1 VKGVEVPPLLIGL
14 AAVGA
19 FLLLSFLGLPL
30 GFAFALVGFVGMVFL
45 KGLIPALNLLGGNP
59 YAQVSSFV
67 LCAVPLFI
75 LMGQFAFYS
84 GISRNLFDAAY
95 KTTSRLPGGL
105 AVATMAAC
113 TAFAACTG
121 SSVASA
127 ATMGTIA
134 YPEMQRY
141 QYSPRL
147 ATATIAAGGTL
158 GILIPPSTIFIIL
171 GIITETNIGALLIA
185 GIFPGLLL
193 SGLFILLI
201 LGMCKR
207 NPQLGP
213 PGKPFSWKEK
223 LYSLKGVWGMVALF
237 VLVIGGLYIGVF
249 SPCEAGCIG
258 AFGAFILAL
267 IKRIKLSA
275 FLGTLRDSTQITT
288 YILFILIGAS
298 IFNIFLGIAGVPIA
312 LSNWVLS
319 LPLSPIGIV
328 IAMLLLYIPLGMFLD
343 TLGMIL
349 LTVPIF
355 FPVIVQLGFD
365 PIWFGVLMCM
375 VAELGMVT
383 PPVAI
388 NVYIVQG
395 VTKVSMEDIFRGM
408 IPFVIVYVMAIGFIV
423 AFPEISLFLPRTMK

>member
-1 VKGVEVPPLLIGL
+1 VKGDKVPPLLIGFI
-14 AAVGA
+14 AVGA
-19 FLLLSFLGLPL
+19 FLFLSFLGVPL
-30 GFAFALVGFVGMVFL
+30 GFSFALVGFVGMVLL

-59 YAQVSSFV
+59 YAQVASFI

-84 GISRNLFDAAY
+84 GISRDLFSAAY
-95 KTTSRLPGGL
+95 KSMSRLPGGL

-127 ATMGTIA
+127 ATMGSIA
-134 YPEMQRY
+134 FPEMKRY
-141 QYSPRL
+141 NYSSRL

-158 GILIPPSTIFIIL
+158 GILIPPSTIFVIL
-171 GIITETNIGALLIA
+171 GLITETNIGSLLIA
-185 GIFPGLLL
+185 GILPGLLL

-201 LGMCKR
+201 FGMCTR
-207 NPQLGP
+207 NPALGP
-213 PGKPFSWKEK
+213 RGEAFSWKERFR
-223 LYSLKGVWGMVALF
+223 SLSGVWGMVVLF
-237 VLVIGGLYIGVF
+237 VVVIGGLYIGVF

-258 AFGAFILAL
+258 AFGAFVLAL

-275 FLGTLRDSTQITT
+275 FLATLRDSVQTT
-288 YILFILIGAS
+288 CYILFILIGAS
-298 IFNIFLGIAGVPIA
+298 IFNIFLGIAGVPAA
-312 LSNWVLS
+312 LSNWIIS
-319 LPLSPIGIV
+319 LPFPPIGIV

-365 PIWFGVLMCM
+365 PIWFGVLICM
-375 VAELGMVT
+375 MAELGMVT

-388 NVYIVQG
+388 NVYVVQG
-395 VTKVSMEDIFRGM
+395 VTKVPMEQIFRGVV
-408 IPFVIVYVMAIGFIV
+408 PFIIVYLIAIGFIV

>member
-1 VKGVEVPPLLIGL
+1 MPPLLIGL
-14 AAVGA
+14 MAIGA

-30 GFAFALVGFVGMVFL
+30 GFSFALVGFVGTVFIR
-45 KGLIPALNLLGGNP
+45 GLMPALNLLGGNP
-59 YAQVSSFV
+59 YAQVASFV
-67 LCAVPLFI
+67 LCAVPLFV

-95 KTTSRLPGGL
+95 KIMARLPGGL

-127 ATMGTIA
+127 ATMGTITF
-134 YPEMQRY
+134 PEMKRY
-141 QYSPRL
+141 HYSPRL

-158 GILIPPSTIFIIL
+158 GILIPPSTIFVIL

-201 LGMCKR
+201 FGMCKR
-207 NPQLGP
+207 NPALGP
-213 PGKPFSWKEK
+213 RGEAFSWKEK
-223 LYSLKGVWGMVALF
+223 FQSLSGTWGMIGLF
-237 VLVIGGLYIGVF
+237 VLVIGGLYVGIF
-249 SPCEAGCIG
+249 SPSEAGCIG
-258 AFGAFILAL
+258 AFGSFVLAL
-267 IKRIKLSA
+267 IKRMPLSA
-275 FLGTLRDSTQITT
+275 FLSALRDSAQITC
-288 YILFILIGAS
+288 YMLFILIGAS
-298 IFNIFLGIAGVPIA
+298 IFNIFLGIAGVPAA
-312 LSNWVLS
+312 LSNWIIS
-319 LPLSPIGIV
+319 LPVSPIGIV
-328 IAMLLLYIPLGMFLD
+328 IAMLLLYIPFGMFLD

-365 PIWFGVLMCM
+365 PIWFGVLVCM
-375 VAELGMVT
+375 MAELGMVT

-388 NVYIVQG
+388 NVYVVQG
-395 VTKVSMEDIFRGM
+395 VTKVPMEDIFRGVL
-408 IPFVIVYVMAIGFIV
+408 PFIFVYLIAIGFIV

>member
-1 VKGVEVPPLLIGL
+1 MSPLLIGFI
-14 AAVGA
+14 AVGG

-30 GFAFALVGFVGMVFL
+30 GFSFALVGFAGMVFL
-45 KGLIPALNLLGGNP
+45 KGLMPALNLLGGNP
-59 YAQVSSFV
+59 YAQLSSFV
-67 LCAVPLFI
+67 LCSVPLFV

-95 KTTSRLPGGL
+95 KVMSRLPGGL

-127 ATMGTIA
+127 ATMGTITF
-134 YPEMQRY
+134 PEMKRY
-141 QYSPRL
+141 NYSPRL

-171 GIITETNIGALLIA
+171 GIITETSVGSLFIA
-185 GIFPGLLL
+185 GILPGLLL

-201 LGMCKR
+201 FVMCKR
-207 NPQLGP
+207 NPALGP
-213 PGKPFSWKEK
+213 PGEAFSWKERFR
-223 LYSLKGVWGMVALF
+223 SLAGVWGMLGLF
-237 VLVIGGLYIGVF
+237 VLVIGGLYVGLF
-249 SPCEAGCIG
+249 SPSEAGCIG

-267 IKRIKLSA
+267 IKRIKLPA
-275 FLGTLRDSTQITT
+275 FLAALRDSAKITC

-298 IFNIFLGIAGVPIA
+298 IFNIFLGIAGVPA
-312 LSNWVLS
+312 LLSNWITG
-319 LPLSPIGIV
+319 LPVPPIGIV
-328 IAMLLLYIPLGMFLD
+328 TGMLLLYIPLGMFLD

-365 PIWFGVLMCM
+365 PIWFCVLVCM
-375 VAELGMVT
+375 MAELGMVT

-388 NVYIVQG
+388 NVYVVQG
-395 VTKVSMEDIFRGM
+395 VTKVPMEDIFRG
-408 IPFVIVYVMAIGFIV
+408 ILPFVIMYLIAIGFIV
-423 AFPEISLFLPRTMK
+423 AFPDISLVLPRTMK

>member
-1 VKGVEVPPLLIGL
+1 MPPLVIGFI
-14 AAVGA
+14 AIGA

-30 GFAFALVGFVGMVFL
+30 GFSFALVGFAGTVFI
-45 KGLIPALNLLGGNP
+45 KGWMPALNLLGGNP
-59 YAQVSSFV
+59 YSQVASFI
-67 LCAVPLFI
+67 LCAVPLFV

-95 KTTSRLPGGL
+95 KIMAKLPGGL
-105 AVATMAAC
+105 ALSTMAAC

-134 YPEMQRY
+134 FPDMKRY
-141 QYSPRL
+141 NYSPRL
-147 ATATIAAGGTL
+147 AAATIAAGGTL

-171 GIITETNIGALLIA
+171 GIITETSIGALLIA

-207 NPQLGP
+207 NPELGP
-213 PGKPFSWKEK
+213 PGESFTWREK
-223 LYSLKGVWGMVALF
+223 IYSLKSIWGMLGLF
-237 VLVIGGLYIGVF
+237 ILVIGGLYIGIF
-249 SPCEAGCIG
+249 SPSEAGCIG
-258 AFGAFILAL
+258 AFGAFVLAL
-267 IKRIKLSA
+267 IRRISFSA
-275 FLGTLRDSTQITT
+275 FLATLRDSAQITC

-298 IFNIFLGIAGVPIA
+298 IFNIFLGIAGVPAAI
-312 LSNWVLS
+312 SNWIFG
-319 LPLSPIGIV
+319 LPIPPIGIV
-328 IAMLLLYIPLGMFLD
+328 ICMLLLYIPLGMFLD

-365 PIWFGVLMCM
+365 PVWFGVLICM
-375 VAELGMVT
+375 MAELGMVT

-395 VTKVSMEDIFRGM
+395 VTKVPMEDIFRG
-408 IPFVIVYVMAIGFIV
+408 IFPFVIMYLIAIGLIV
-423 AFPEISLFLPRTMK
+423 AFPEITLFLPRTMK

>member
-1 VKGVEVPPLLIGL
+1 MPPLLIGVI
-14 AAVGA
+14 AVGA
-19 FLLLSFLGLPL
+19 FLFLSFLGLPL
-30 GFAFALVGFVGMVFL
+30 GFSFALVGFVGMALL

-59 YAQVSSFV
+59 YGQIASYV
-67 LCAVPLFI
+67 LSAVPLFI

-95 KTTSRLPGGL
+95 KVMSRLPGGL
-105 AVATMAAC
+105 ALATMAAC

-134 YPEMQRY
+134 FPDMQRY
-141 QYSPRL
+141 NYSPRL

-158 GILIPPSTIFIIL
+158 GILIPPSTIFVIL
-171 GIITETNIGALLIA
+171 GIITETSIGALLIA

-201 LGMCKR
+201 LFMCKR
-207 NPQLGP
+207 NPALGP
-213 PGKPFSWKEK
+213 RGKAFSWKER
-223 LYSLKGVWGMVALF
+223 LHSLSGVWGMVVLF
-237 VLVIGGLYIGVF
+237 IVVIGGLYIGVF

-258 AFGAFILAL
+258 ASGAFILAL
-267 IKRIKLSA
+267 VKRIKWSPFLATLKDSA
-275 FLGTLRDSTQITT
+275 QITC

-298 IFNIFLGIAGVPIA
+298 IFNTFLGIAGVPAA
-312 LSNWVLS
+312 LSNWIVN
-319 LPLSPIGIV
+319 LPVSPIGIV

-355 FPVIVQLGFD
+355 FPVIVHLGFD
-365 PIWFGVLMCM
+365 PIWFGVLICM
-375 VAELGMVT
+375 MAELGMVT

-388 NVYIVQG
+388 NVYVVQG
-395 VTKVSMEDIFRGM
+395 VTKVPMEQIFRG
-408 IPFVIVYVMAIGFIV
+408 IVPFILMYLIAIAFIV

>member
-1 VKGVEVPPLLIGL
+1 VPPLLIGFI
-14 AAVGA
+14 AVGA
-19 FLLLSFLGLPL
+19 FLFLSFLGLPL
-30 GFAFALVGFVGMVFL
+30 GFSFAVVGFVGMVFL

-59 YAQVSSFV
+59 YAQISSFV

-95 KTTSRLPGGL
+95 KVMSRLPGGL
-105 AVATMAAC
+105 ALATMAAC

-134 YPEMQRY
+134 FPDMQRY
-141 QYSPRL
+141 NYSPRL

-158 GILIPPSTIFIIL
+158 GILIPPSTIFVIL

-185 GIFPGLLL
+185 GILPGLLL

-201 LGMCKR
+201 FGMCKR
-207 NPQLGP
+207 NPALGP
-213 PGKPFSWKEK
+213 PGKAFSWKEK
-223 LYSLKGVWGMVALF
+223 FHSLTGVWGMVVLF
-237 VLVIGGLYIGVF
+237 VVVIGGLYIGVF

-275 FLGTLRDSTQITT
+275 FLGTLRDSAQITC

-298 IFNIFLGIAGVPIA
+298 IFNIFLGIAGVPAA
-312 LSNWVLS
+312 LSNWIIN
-319 LPLSPIGIV
+319 LPVSPIGIV
-328 IAMLLLYIPLGMFLD
+328 IAMLLLYIPFGMFLD

-365 PIWFGVLMCM
+365 PIWFGVLICM
-375 VAELGMVT
+375 MAELGMVT

-388 NVYIVQG
+388 NVYVVQG
-395 VTKVSMEDIFRGM
+395 VTKVPMEDIFRG
-408 IPFVIVYVMAIGFIV
+408 ILPFVIMYLIAIGFVV

>member
-1 VKGVEVPPLLIGL
+1 MPPLLIGL
-14 AAVGA
+14 MAIGA

-30 GFAFALVGFVGMVFL
+30 GFSFALVGFVGTVFIR
-45 KGLIPALNLLGGNP
+45 GLMPALNLLGGNP
-59 YAQVSSFV
+59 YAQVASFV
-67 LCAVPLFI
+67 LCAVPLFV

-95 KTTSRLPGGL
+95 KIMARLPGGL

-127 ATMGTIA
+127 ATMGSIA
-134 YPEMQRY
+134 FPEMKRY
-141 QYSPRL
+141 HYSPRL

-158 GILIPPSTIFIIL
+158 GILIPPSTIFVIL

-201 LGMCKR
+201 LIMCKR
-207 NPQLGP
+207 NPELGP
-213 PGKPFSWKEK
+213 AGKAFSWKERFQ
-223 LYSLKGVWGMVALF
+223 SLSGTWGMIGLF
-237 VLVIGGLYIGVF
+237 VLVIGGLYVGIF
-249 SPCEAGCIG
+249 SPSEAGCIG
-258 AFGAFILAL
+258 AFGSFVLAL
-267 IKRIKLSA
+267 IKRMPLPAFLSA
-275 FLGTLRDSTQITT
+275 LRDSAQITC
-288 YILFILIGAS
+288 YMLFILIGAS
-298 IFNIFLGIAGVPIA
+298 IFNIFLGIAGVPAA
-312 LSNWVLS
+312 LSNWIIS
-319 LPLSPIGIV
+319 LPVSPIGIV
-328 IAMLLLYIPLGMFLD
+328 IAMLLLYIPFGMFLD

-365 PIWFGVLMCM
+365 PIWFGVLICM
-375 VAELGMVT
+375 MAELGMVT

-388 NVYIVQG
+388 NVYVVQG
-395 VTKVSMEDIFRGM
+395 VTKVPMEDIFRGVL
-408 IPFVIVYVMAIGFIV
+408 PFIFVYLIAIGFIV
-423 AFPEISLFLPRTMK
+423 AFPEIILFLPRTMK

>member
-1 VKGVEVPPLLIGL
+1 MSPLLIGFM
-14 AAVGA
+14 AIGV
-19 FLLLSFLGLPL
+19 FIFLSFLGLPL
-30 GFAFALVGFVGMVFL
+30 GFSFALVGFAGTVFVR
-45 KGLIPALNLLGGNP
+45 GLMPALNLLGGNP
-59 YAQVSSFV
+59 YSQVASFV
-67 LCAVPLFI
+67 LCAVPLFV

-95 KTTSRLPGGL
+95 KIMARLPGGL

-127 ATMGTIA
+127 ATMGTITF
-134 YPEMQRY
+134 PEMKRY
-141 QYSPRL
+141 NYSPRL

-158 GILIPPSTIFIIL
+158 GILIPPSTIFVIL

-201 LGMCKR
+201 IIMCKR
-207 NPQLGP
+207 NPKLGP
-213 PGKPFSWKEK
+213 AGKAFSWKERIQ
-223 LYSLKGVWGMVALF
+223 SLSGTWGMIGLF
-237 VLVIGGLYIGVF
+237 VLVIGGLYVGVF
-249 SPCEAGCIG
+249 SPSEAGCIG
-258 AFGAFILAL
+258 AFGSFVLAL
-267 IKRIKLSA
+267 IKRMPLSA
-275 FLGTLRDSTQITT
+275 FLSTLRDSAQITC
-288 YILFILIGAS
+288 YMLFILIGAS
-298 IFNIFLGIAGVPIA
+298 IFNIFLGIAGVPAA
-312 LSNWVLS
+312 LSNWIVS
-319 LPLSPIGIV
+319 LPVSPIGIV

-365 PIWFGVLMCM
+365 PVWFGVLICM
-375 VAELGMVT
+375 MAELGMVT

-388 NVYIVQG
+388 NVYVVQG
-395 VTKVSMEDIFRGM
+395 VTKVPMMDIFRGVL
-408 IPFVIVYVMAIGFIV
+408 PFIFVYLVAIGIIV

>member
-1 VKGVEVPPLLIGL
+1 MSPLLIGFL
-14 AAVGA
+14 AVGA

-30 GFAFALVGFVGMVFL
+30 GFSFALVGFVGTVL
-45 KGLIPALNLLGGNP
+45 IKGLMPALNLLGGNP
-59 YAQVSSFV
+59 YSQVASFV
-67 LCAVPLFI
+67 LCAVPLFV

-84 GISRNLFDAAY
+84 GISRNLFDSAY
-95 KTTSRLPGGL
+95 KIMAKLPGGL
-105 AVATMAAC
+105 ALATMAAC

-134 YPEMQRY
+134 YPDMKRY
-141 QYSPRL
+141 NYSPRL

-171 GIITETNIGALLIA
+171 GIITETSIGALLIA

-207 NPQLGP
+207 NPELGP
-213 PGKPFSWKEK
+213 PGESFPLKEK
-223 LYSLKGVWGMVALF
+223 IYSLTSIWGMLGLF
-237 VLVIGGLYIGVF
+237 ILVIGGLYIGIF
-249 SPCEAGCIG
+249 SPSEAGCIG
-258 AFGAFILAL
+258 AFGAFVLAL
-267 IKRIKLSA
+267 IKRISLSA
-275 FLGTLRDSTQITT
+275 FLATLRDSAQITC

-298 IFNIFLGIAGVPIA
+298 IFNIFLGIAGVPAAI
-312 LSNWVLS
+312 SNWIVS
-319 LPLSPIGIV
+319 LPIPPIGIV
-328 IAMLLLYIPLGMFLD
+328 ICMLLLYIPLGMFLD

-365 PIWFGVLMCM
+365 PVWFGVLICM
-375 VAELGMVT
+375 MAELGMVT

-395 VTKVSMEDIFRGM
+395 VTKVPMEEIFRG
-408 IPFVIVYVMAIGFIV
+408 IFPFVIMYLIAIGLIV

>member
-1 VKGVEVPPLLIGL
+1 
-14 AAVGA
+14 
-19 FLLLSFLGLPL
+19 
-30 GFAFALVGFVGMVFL
+30 
-45 KGLIPALNLLGGNP
+45 
-59 YAQVSSFV
+59 
-67 LCAVPLFI
+67 
-75 LMGQFAFYS
+75 
-84 GISRNLFDAAY
+84 
-95 KTTSRLPGGL
+95 
-105 AVATMAAC
+105 MAAC

-134 YPEMQRY
+134 YPEMKRY
-141 QYSPRL
+141 NYSSRL

-201 LGMCKR
+201 FAMCKR
-207 NPQLGP
+207 NPALGP
-213 PGKPFSWKEK
+213 PGKAFSWKEK
-223 LYSLKGVWGMVALF
+223 FHSLAGVWGMVVLF
-237 VLVIGGLYIGVF
+237 VGVIGGLYIGVF
-249 SPCEAGCIG
+249 SPSEAGCIG
-258 AFGAFILAL
+258 ASGAFILAL
-267 IKRIKLSA
+267 VKRISLSA
-275 FLGTLRDSTQITT
+275 FLATLRDSVQITS

-298 IFNIFLGIAGVPIA
+298 IFNIFLGIAGVPAA
-312 LSNWVLS
+312 LTNWIIH
-319 LPLSPIGIV
+319 LPISPVGVV
-328 IAMLLLYIPLGMFLD
+328 IAMLILYIPLGMFLD

-365 PIWFGVLMCM
+365 PIWFGVLICM
-375 VAELGMVT
+375 TAELGMVT

-395 VTKVSMEDIFRGM
+395 VTKVRMEEIFRGVV
-408 IPFVIVYVMAIGFIV
+408 PFIIVYLVAIGLIV
-423 AFPEISLFLPRTMK
+423 AFPEIGLFLPRTMK

>member
-1 VKGVEVPPLLIGL
+1 MPPLLIGFI
-14 AAVGA
+14 AVGA

-30 GFAFALVGFVGMVFL
+30 GFSFALVGFVGMVFL

-59 YAQVSSFV
+59 YSQVASFI

-84 GISRNLFDAAY
+84 GISRNLFSAAY
-95 KTTSRLPGGL
+95 KLMARLPGGL

-127 ATMGTIA
+127 ATMGSIA
-134 YPEMQRY
+134 FPEMKRY
-141 QYSPRL
+141 RYSPRL
-147 ATATIAAGGTL
+147 STATIAAGGTL
-158 GILIPPSTIFIIL
+158 GILIPPSTIFVIL

-201 LGMCKR
+201 FGMCKR
-207 NPQLGP
+207 NPVLGP
-213 PGKPFSWKEK
+213 RGEAFSWKEK
-223 LYSLKGVWGMVALF
+223 FQSLTGVWGMVVLF
-237 VLVIGGLYIGVF
+237 IVVIGGLYIGIF

-258 AFGAFILAL
+258 AFGAFILSL
-267 IKRIKLSA
+267 IKRMKFSA
-275 FLGTLRDSTQITT
+275 FLATLKDSAQITC

-298 IFNIFLGIAGVPIA
+298 IFNIFLGIAGVPAA
-312 LSNWVLS
+312 LSNWIIN
-319 LPLSPIGIV
+319 LPVSPIGIV
-328 IAMLLLYIPLGMFLD
+328 IAMLLLYIPFGMFLD

-355 FPVIVQLGFD
+355 FPVIIQLGFD
-365 PIWFGVLMCM
+365 PVWFGVLICM
-375 VAELGMVT
+375 MAELGMVT

-388 NVYIVQG
+388 NVYVVQG
-395 VTKVSMEDIFRGM
+395 VTKVPMEDIFRGVL
-408 IPFVIVYVMAIGFIV
+408 PFIFVYLIAIGIIV